1 MTLNPSQS
9 PIEPP
14 TWETSGLNQVDLFC
28 VMFTNSASRAR
39 SCLSHEVDISSVQ
52 TSDSKVLIV
61 GLTKSV
67 IVIAISGMKNN
78 FTMNFVLLLSLTLEM
93 NFVRVWKT
101 LHGNS
106 QGDFVWPRKSFRQSS
121 PEFKDH

>member
-1 MTLNPSQS
+1 MQ
-9 PIEPP
+9 
-14 TWETSGLNQVDLFC
+14 
-28 VMFTNSASRAR
+28 VMFKSCK

-52 TSDSKVLIV
+52 TSDSKVLRV

-101 LHGNS
+101 LQGNS
-106 QGDFVWPRKSFRQSS
+106 QGDFV
-121 PEFKDH
+121 